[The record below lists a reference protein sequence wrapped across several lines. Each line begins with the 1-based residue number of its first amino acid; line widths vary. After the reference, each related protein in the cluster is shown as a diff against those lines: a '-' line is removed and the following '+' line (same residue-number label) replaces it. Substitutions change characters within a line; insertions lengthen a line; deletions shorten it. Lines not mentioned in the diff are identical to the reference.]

1 MTDNPT
7 ARPARPHAPSAT
19 DLDTD
24 TLRELT
30 ATPPYPEQDGAFD
43 TSEVELRPE
52 TVTDGQ
58 LYEGDSGLIGEDG
71 PIGDAERLE
80 LLEDAELRSD
90 ETSDPLLASE
100 EGLAYVPP
108 VDPPVIPSDNPEGA
122 EIAAGFASSRTDE
135 SFDSDHLT
143 EVLPA
148 EDEMTARVRDAL
160 RSDATTAAFADSLDI
175 ESDGGLVILRGVVED
190 LEDDDN
196 AVAVAAEVPGVEEV
210 VDALEVPGI

>member
-1 MTDNPT
+1 MTDKPT
-7 ARPARPHAPSAT
+7 ARPAAPHPTSAT
-19 DLDTD
+19 DLDAD

-30 ATPPYPEQDGAFD
+30 ATPIYEEQDGAFD
-43 TSEVELRPE
+43 ASEVETRPE
-52 TVTDGQ
+52 GVTDEQ
-58 LYEGDSGLIGEDG
+58 LYEGDSGLIGNIG

-80 LLEDAELRSD
+80 LLEDDELRSD

-100 EGLAYVPP
+100 EGLAFVPP
-108 VDPPVIPSDNPEGA
+108 VDPPVLPADNPEGL

-160 RSDATTAAFADSLDI
+160 RSDATTAAFADALEI
-175 ESDGGLVILRGVVED
+175 ETDGGRVILRGVVED

-196 AVAVAAEVPGVEEV
+196 AVAVAGDVPGVEEV